1 MKVAMPPGQQCSSI
15 KVSQNVLCSD
25 LCTAAVPV
33 KVRSIKSRI
42 RTRNQQSKLPMIPFI
57 RHLKLSVGALCG
69 LALCAN
75 GAQAPQHIDIKQ
87 LSTTVEDV
95 VVPLPNEIFG
105 ALNKLGTVN
114 WRAHV
119 RSDKGPNFTER
130 PRIALLLG
138 TVIADGFIAVQAE
151 DAATVK
157 DIGQRVLALA
167 KGIGV
172 GNSITPH
179 AKAIV
184 EAADKR
190 NWENVRQE
198 LDRTQNSVQQAMN
211 EVHDEKLSQLVSL
224 GGWLRGTE
232 VLTSVVDKRY
242 SEEGAEL
249 LHQPDLLVYFENKLQ
264 SMPEYNLRLL
274 QDIQGALVE
283 VKPLID
289 VGSARI
295 PAESVKKVNEI
306 TTRLGHGIVT
316 RD

>member
-1 MKVAMPPGQQCSSI
+1 
-15 KVSQNVLCSD
+15 
-25 LCTAAVPV
+25 
-33 KVRSIKSRI
+33 
-42 RTRNQQSKLPMIPFI
+42 MILFT
-57 RHLKLSVGALCG
+57 RHLTLIVAGACG
-69 LALCAN
+69 LALSAH
-75 GAQAPQHIDIKQ
+75 GAQAPQHINIKQ

-105 ALNKLGTVN
+105 ALNKLGAVN
-114 WRAHV
+114 WKEHV

-151 DAATVK
+151 DASAVK
-157 DIGQRVLALA
+157 DIGQRVMALA

-179 AKAIV
+179 AKAII

-190 NWENVRQE
+190 NWENVRLE

-232 VLTSVVDKRY
+232 VLTSVVKQHFSAD
-242 SEEGAEL
+242 GAEL
-249 LHQPDLLVYFENKLQ
+249 LHQPDLLSYFQTRLKA
-264 SMPEYNLRLL
+264 MPEFNLPIIHQI
-274 QDIQGALVE
+274 QDALVE

-295 PAESVKKVNEI
+295 PAEAVKKVNEI
-306 TTRLGHGIVT
+306 TTRLGAGIVT

>member
-1 MKVAMPPGQQCSSI
+1 
-15 KVSQNVLCSD
+15 
-25 LCTAAVPV
+25 
-33 KVRSIKSRI
+33 
-42 RTRNQQSKLPMIPFI
+42 MIPFI
-57 RHLKLSVGALCG
+57 RHFKLSVGLLCG
-69 LALCAN
+69 LSVYAY
-75 GAQAPQHIDIKQ
+75 GTQAPQHININQ

-114 WRAHV
+114 WRSHV

-151 DAATVK
+151 DAEAVK

-179 AKAIV
+179 AKAII

-190 NWENVRQE
+190 NWSNVRRE
-198 LDRTQNSVQQAMN
+198 LDRTQNSVQEAMN

-232 VLTSVVDKRY
+232 VLTSVVNDHF
-242 SEEGAEL
+242 SPDGAEL
-249 LHQPDLLVYFENKLQ
+249 LHQPDLLSYFQKRLQ
-264 SMPEYNLRLL
+264 AMPEFDLPIIHQIR
-274 QDIQGALVE
+274 DALGQ

-289 VGSARI
+289 VGDRNI
-295 PAESVKKVNEI
+295 PPETVKKVNEI
-306 TTRLGHGIVT
+306 TTRLEQGIVT
-316 RD
+316 RS

>member
-1 MKVAMPPGQQCSSI
+1 MKASIPPRQGTGSI
-15 KVSQNVLCSD
+15 RVSQNVLCRD
-25 LCTAAVPV
+25 LCRAAVPV

-42 RTRNQQSKLPMIPFI
+42 RSRNQQSKLPMIPFT
-57 RHLKLSVGALCG
+57 RHVKLSVGVIFG

-87 LSTTVEDV
+87 LSKTVEDV

-105 ALNKLGTVN
+105 ALNKLGAVN
-114 WRAHV
+114 WKEHV
-119 RSDKGPNFTER
+119 RSDKGANFTER

-138 TVIADGFIAVQAE
+138 TVIADGFVAVQAE
-151 DAATVK
+151 DAPTVK
-157 DIGQRVLALA
+157 EIGQRVLALA

-179 AKAIV
+179 AKAIT
-184 EAADKR
+184 EAADRR
-190 NWENVRQE
+190 NWVSVRRE

-232 VLTSVVDKRY
+232 VLTAVVTKRF
-242 SEEGAEL
+242 STDGAEL
-249 LHQPDLLVYFENKLQ
+249 LHQPDLLVYFQTRLQ
-264 SMPEYNLRLL
+264 AMPEFNLAIIRE
-274 QDIQGALVE
+274 IQGALGE

-289 VGSARI
+289 VGNAHIS
-295 PAESVKKVNEI
+295 PESVKKINEI
-306 TTRLGHGIVT
+306 
-316 RD
+316 

>member
-1 MKVAMPPGQQCSSI
+1 MS
-15 KVSQNVLCSD
+15 VLCGV
-25 LCTAAVPV
+25 A
-33 KVRSIKSRI
+33 
-42 RTRNQQSKLPMIPFI
+42 
-57 RHLKLSVGALCG
+57 LSAS
-69 LALCAN
+69 A
-75 GAQAPQHIDIKQ
+75 AQAPQHINVKQ
-87 LSTTVEDV
+87 FSTTVEDV

-114 WRAHV
+114 WKAHV

-138 TVIADGFIAVQAE
+138 AVIADGFIAVQAE
-151 DAATVK
+151 DAAAVK

-179 AKAIV
+179 AKAIT

-190 NWENVRQE
+190 NWENVRRE

-232 VLTSVVDKRY
+232 VLTSVVTEHFSAD
-242 SEEGAEL
+242 GAEL
-249 LHQPDLLVYFENKLQ
+249 LHQPYLLSYFQTRLQ
-264 SMPEYNLRLL
+264 AMPEFDVPIIHQI
-274 QDIQGALVE
+274 QDALVE

-289 VGSARI
+289 VGDRNI
-295 PAESVKKVNEI
+295 PPESVKKVNEI
-306 TTRLGHGIVT
+306 TTRVGRGIVT

>member
-1 MKVAMPPGQQCSSI
+1 M
-15 KVSQNVLCSD
+15 VLFSKR
-25 LCTAAVPV
+25 LNSMVAAV
-33 KVRSIKSRI
+33 
-42 RTRNQQSKLPMIPFI
+42 F
-57 RHLKLSVGALCG
+57 G
-69 LALCAN
+69 LALCAH
-75 GAQAPQHIDIKQ
+75 GAQAPQQVNINQ

-95 VVPLPNEIFG
+95 VVPLPNELFG
-105 ALNKLGTVN
+105 ALNKLGAVN
-114 WRAHV
+114 WKERV
-119 RSDKGPNFTER
+119 RSDEEPNFTER

-151 DAATVK
+151 DAPAVK

-179 AKAIV
+179 AKAII

-190 NWENVRQE
+190 NWNNVRRE

-232 VLTSVVDKRY
+232 VLTSVVTRHFSAD
-242 SEEGAEL
+242 GAEL
-249 LHQPDLLVYFENKLQ
+249 LHQPDLLSYFQTRLQ
-264 SMPEYNLRLL
+264 AMPEFNVPIIRE
-274 QDIQGALVE
+274 IENALGQ

-289 VGSARI
+289 VGNNRI
-295 PAESVKKVNEI
+295 PPESVKKINEI
-306 TTRLGHGIVT
+306 TTRLGGGIIT

>member
-1 MKVAMPPGQQCSSI
+1 MMPFMRYFQ
-15 KVSQNVLCSD
+15 
-25 LCTAAVPV
+25 T
-33 KVRSIKSRI
+33 
-42 RTRNQQSKLPMIPFI
+42 
-57 RHLKLSVGALCG
+57 VGLLCG
-69 LALCAN
+69 FALCAN
-75 GAQAPQHIDIKQ
+75 AAQAPQQINIKQ
-87 LSTTVEDV
+87 FSTTVEDV

-151 DAATVK
+151 DAET
-157 DIGQRVLALA
+157 
-167 KGIGV
+167 

-179 AKAIV
+179 AKAII

-190 NWENVRQE
+190 NWSNVRRE

-232 VLTSVVDKRY
+232 VLTSVVNEHFSAD
-242 SEEGAEL
+242 GAEL
-249 LHQPDLLVYFENKLQ
+249 LHQPDLLSYFQKRLQ
-264 SMPEYNLRLL
+264 GMPEFDLPIIHQI
-274 QDIQGALVE
+274 QDALVE

-289 VGSARI
+289 VGDRQI
-295 PAESVKKVNEI
+295 PPETVKKVSEI
-306 TTRLGHGIVT
+306 TTRLGQGIVT
-316 RD
+316 KD